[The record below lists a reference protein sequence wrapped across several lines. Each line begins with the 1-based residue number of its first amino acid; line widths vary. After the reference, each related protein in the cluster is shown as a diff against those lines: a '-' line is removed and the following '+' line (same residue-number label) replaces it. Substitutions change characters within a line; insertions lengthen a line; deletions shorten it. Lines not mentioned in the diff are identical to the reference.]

1 MFASFNPNANHAPSV
16 DLIPAG
22 TLAFA
27 VVKVESV
34 NLSKSTGGKNAKLE
48 LTISQGPFASR
59 KVWHYLGDPTDS
71 KNSEKYQQMSLGA
84 LQAMLEAAGIFNHAD
99 PATYQK
105 FATSSFEQVMAALD
119 GKTVAIKTKI
129 DKGTGGYEDKAVVG
143 DWLSP
148 NPAGRQFKKWQ
159 ELVATGGTAPAAQPT
174 AAAPQFA
181 QPAAAP
187 AAPAATGGVPAWLQ
201 GQAR

>member
-1 MFASFNPNANHAPSV
+1 MFSSFNPNANHAPAV

-27 VVKVESV
+27 VVKVESI

-48 LTISQGPFASR
+48 LTISQGPFANR
-59 KVWHYLGDPTDS
+59 KVWHYLGDPTDP

-84 LQAMLEAAGIFNHAD
+84 LQAMLEAGGIFNPAD
-99 PATYQK
+99 PASYQK
-105 FATSSFEQVMAALD
+105 FAASSFEQVMAALD
-119 GKTVAIKTKI
+119 AKTAAIKTKLA
-129 DKGTGGYEDKAVVG
+129 KGTGGYEDKVVVG

-159 ELVATGGTAPAAQPT
+159 ELLQGGGAAQAP
-174 AAAPQFA
+174 AAPQFA
-181 QPAAAP
+181 AQAAAPAAAP
-187 AAPAATGGVPAWLQ
+187 AAAGGVPAWLQ